1 MMLRKGG
8 DSGETID
15 IPSVKG
21 QRELMARTAAFHEH
35 TERYDQWFV
44 RHDGAYLSE
53 LLAVRR
59 LLPQHGLGIEIGV
72 GTGRFA
78 AALGI
83 PLGLDP
89 CINMLRKARGRH
101 LLAVG
106 GIAEAL
112 PFVDEAFDYCLV
124 VTTICFVDD
133 ARTMMYEARRV
144 LKPNGR
150 LVVGFVDRDSPL
162 GQHYLARQL
171 ESVFYRDATFYSVA
185 DVEALLTDAG
195 FRRLSWAQTLFR
207 QNAQNTAIEETCPGH
222 GRGSFVVVSSVRPS

>member
-1 MMLRKGG
+1 
-8 DSGETID
+8 
-15 IPSVKG
+15 
-21 QRELMARTAAFHEH
+21 MARTAAFQAH

-59 LLPQHGLGIEIGV
+59 LLPRHGLGIEIGV

-83 PLGLDP
+83 PLGVDP
-89 CINMLRKARGRH
+89 CISMLRKARGRH

-112 PFVDEAFDYCLV
+112 PFADQAFDYGLV
-124 VTTICFVDD
+124 VTTLCFVDD
-133 ARTMMYEARRV
+133 AQAMMHEARRV
-144 LKPNGR
+144 LKPSGK
-150 LVVGFVDRDSPL
+150 LVVGFIDRDSPL
-162 GQHYLARQL
+162 GQHYLARQP

-185 DVEALLTDAG
+185 DVEVLLTDAG
-195 FRRLSWAQTLFR
+195 FRGLCWVQTLFKPTA
-207 QNAQNTAIEETCPGH
+207 QNAAIEETRAGH
-222 GRGSFVVVSSVRPS
+222 GAGSFVVVSAVRPS